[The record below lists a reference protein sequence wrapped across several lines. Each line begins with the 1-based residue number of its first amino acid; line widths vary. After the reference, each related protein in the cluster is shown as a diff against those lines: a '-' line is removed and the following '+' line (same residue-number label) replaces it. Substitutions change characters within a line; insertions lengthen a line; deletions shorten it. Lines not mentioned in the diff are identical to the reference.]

1 MPDTSSISTD
11 QFKQVLEVSRLLAV
25 TTELDP
31 LLNEIARHCTTMLD
45 CERASI
51 FLHDPAADQ
60 LWTKIAL
67 GSQEIRVP
75 ASAGIVGHVFKS
87 NQIFHCRDP
96 YCDPRFNPEPDRRSG
111 FVTRNL
117 LTAPMV
123 DVNRNPVGVIQAVNK
138 KSPDG
143 FTEADES
150 LLQLLADQSGVAIQR
165 YRLPEEAMEGVDL
178 RRE

>member
-1 MPDTSSISTD
+1 MSSPSAISAD

-25 TTELDP
+25 TTELDS
-31 LLNEIARHCTTMLD
+31 LLTDIARSCTTMLN

-51 FLHDPAADQ
+51 FLHDPAQDQ

-75 ASAGIVGHVFKS
+75 AAAGIVGFVFKS
-87 NQIFHCRDP
+87 NQLFHCKKP
-96 YCDPRFNPEPDRRSG
+96 YEDPRFNPEPDKRSG

-123 DVNRNPVGVIQAVNK
+123 DLKRNPVGVIQAVNK
-138 KSPDG
+138 KSDGGYCDGG
-143 FTEADES
+143 FTDADE
-150 LLQLLADQSGVAIQR
+150 
-165 YRLPEEAMEGVDL
+165 
-178 RRE
+178 